1 MPECPDCYSRVGS
14 MPKHRPICLVRNNK
28 ALRDALLAI
37 EPLLTRIE
45 GFHNAAYR
53 AIARYTQVGPHP
65 MEYEL
70 AHEEFERAAAM
81 LKKLPPLLERIHGY
95 TCERVAAANLNASVV
110 GMQAAEVRDILAK
123 LSPPKKRG
131 T

>member
-28 ALRDALLAI
+28 ALRDALVAI
-37 EPLLTRIE
+37 EPWLQRMEEHLS
-45 GFHNAAYR
+45 AAYR

-65 MEYEL
+65 MEYEV
-70 AHEEFERAAAM
+70 AQEEFARAAAV
-81 LKKLPPLLERIHGY
+81 LKRLPQLLERIKGFS
-95 TCERVAAANLNASVV
+95 CERVAAANLNANVV

-123 LSPPKKRG
+123 LNAPKKRG

>member
-28 ALRDALLAI
+28 ALRDALVAI
-37 EPLLTRIE
+37 EPWLQRMEEHLS
-45 GFHNAAYR
+45 AAYR

-65 MEYEL
+65 MEYEV
-70 AHEEFERAAAM
+70 AQEEFARAAAV
-81 LKKLPPLLERIHGY
+81 LKRLPPLLERIHGFS
-95 TCERVAAANLNASVV
+95 CERVAAANLNASVV

-123 LSPPKKRG
+123 LSAPKKRG
-131 T
+131 K

>member
-14 MPKHRPICLVRNNK
+14 LPKHRPICLVRNNK
-28 ALRDALLAI
+28 ALRDALVAI
-37 EPLLTRIE
+37 EPWLKRMEEHLS
-45 GFHNAAYR
+45 AAYR

-65 MEYEL
+65 MEYEV
-70 AHEEFERAAAM
+70 AQEEFARAAAV
-81 LKKLPPLLERIHGY
+81 LKRLPPLLERIQGFS
-95 TCERVAAANLNASVV
+95 CERVAAANLNANVV

-123 LSPPKKRG
+123 LNAPKKRG

>member
-1 MPECPDCYSRVGS
+1 

-70 AHEEFERAAAM
+70 AHEEFEKAAAM
-81 LKKLPPLLERIHGY
+81 LRKLPPLLERIHGY
-95 TCERVAAANLNASVV
+95 TCERVAAANLNTNVIS
-110 GMQAAEVRDILAK
+110 MQAAELRDILAK

>member
-1 MPECPDCYSRVGS
+1 MAQCPDCYSQVGS

-28 ALRDALLAI
+28 AFRDALLAI

-70 AHEEFERAAAM
+70 AHEEFEKAAA
-81 LKKLPPLLERIHGY
+81 LLRKLPPLLERIHGNI
-95 TCERVAAANLNASVV
+95 CERVAMATLNTNVIS
-110 GMQAAEVRDILAK
+110 MQAAELRDILAK

>member
-14 MPKHRPICLVRNNK
+14 LPKHRPICLVRNNK
-28 ALRDALLAI
+28 ALRDALVAI
-37 EPLLTRIE
+37 EPWLKRMEEHLS
-45 GFHNAAYR
+45 AAYR

-65 MEYEL
+65 MEYEV
-70 AHEEFERAAAM
+70 AQEEFARAATV
-81 LKKLPPLLERIHGY
+81 LKRLPPLLERIQGF

-123 LSPPKKRG
+123 LSAPKKRG
-131 T
+131 K

>member
-1 MPECPDCYSRVGS
+1 MAQCPDCYSQVGS

-28 ALRDALLAI
+28 AFRDALLAI

-70 AHEEFERAAAM
+70 AHEEFEKAAA
-81 LKKLPPLLERIHGY
+81 LLRKLPPLLERIHGNI
-95 TCERVAAANLNASVV
+95 CERVAIATLNTNVIS
-110 GMQAAEVRDILAK
+110 MQAAELRDILAK

>member
-28 ALRDALLAI
+28 ALRDALVAI
-37 EPLLTRIE
+37 EPWLQRMEEHLS
-45 GFHNAAYR
+45 AAYR

-65 MEYEL
+65 MEYEV
-70 AHEEFERAAAM
+70 AQEEFARAAAV
-81 LKKLPPLLERIHGY
+81 LKRLPPLLERIQGFS
-95 TCERVAAANLNASVV
+95 CERVAAANLNANVV

-123 LSPPKKRG
+123 LTAPKKRG